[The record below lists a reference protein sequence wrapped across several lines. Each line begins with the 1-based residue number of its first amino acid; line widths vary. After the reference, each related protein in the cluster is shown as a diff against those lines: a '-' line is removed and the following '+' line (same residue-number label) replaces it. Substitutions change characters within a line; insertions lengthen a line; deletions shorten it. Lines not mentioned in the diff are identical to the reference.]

1 MTSVFRNL
9 NRVQKRG
16 GTGAG
21 LGQAPSFQ
29 TLFLWDTG
37 GGVADG
43 RRGEWYVCS
52 RVAGSHVRPSRDR
65 VCLARPWLPPC

>member
-29 TLFLWDTG
+29 TLFLWDMG
-37 GGVADG
+37 GG
-43 RRGEWYVCS
+43 RC
-52 RVAGSHVRPSRDR
+52 
-65 VCLARPWLPPC
+65 